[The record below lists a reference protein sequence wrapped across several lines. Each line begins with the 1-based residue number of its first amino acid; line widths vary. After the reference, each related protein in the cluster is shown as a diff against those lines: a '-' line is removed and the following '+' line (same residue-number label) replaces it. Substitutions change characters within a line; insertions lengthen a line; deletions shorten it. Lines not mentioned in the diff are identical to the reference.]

1 MTKPENKNSSL
12 PADAK
17 RERRRRASEAC
28 ATVGLL
34 LVCAGLVAPFVSFD
48 NEVLLEVFKWVY
60 MAGAVIFTVARL
72 FNVNDPGDGV
82 RVKRIRR
89 MEGWAGIC
97 FCVGAGFWIY
107 NAQRFGGIGFSLAVM
122 RDTIV
127 FTLAGALLQIISSWM
142 LYYALK
148 KQEKQEKQ

>member
-1 MTKPENKNSSL
+1 MTKPEKKNSSL

-89 MEGWAGIC
+89 MEGWPVSAS
-97 FCVGAGFWIY
+97 VSVPVSGFITHS
-107 NAQRFGGIGFSLAVM
+107 A
-122 RDTIV
+122 
-127 FTLAGALLQIISSWM
+127 LAGSVSRLP
-142 LYYALK
+142 
-148 KQEKQEKQ
+148 